1 MLKVDNAVILAAGA
15 SSRFAPLSY
24 ERHKALI
31 EVKGEVLIER
41 QIRQLK
47 EAGINEIYIVTG
59 YKKEQ
64 FDYLEEKF
72 GVQLVHNSEYAVR
85 NNHSS
90 IYAVKD
96 VLKNS
101 YICSADN
108 YFAENPFNDA
118 EEGAF
123 YSGIYADGYT
133 KEWCMETDQDGYIT
147 EVKIGGNDEWYMLG
161 HVFWDEVFSER
172 FIEILKQSYEDAE
185 IIDKLWE
192 EIYIEHIGELRMKLK
207 KYSAEY
213 IFEFD
218 TLDELREF
226 DRSYIDD
233 TRSTILNEIAE
244 ELGVKESELKGFQA
258 VKAVDNRATG
268 FKFSCEGREYTYD
281 YCSEKFICPPC
292 QWGECGINVK

>member
-1 MLKVDNAVILAAGA
+1 MIKVDNAVILAAGA

-41 QIRQLK
+41 QIRQLREGGVK
-47 EAGINEIYIVTG
+47 DIYVVTG
-59 YKKEQ
+59 YKSEQ
-64 FDYLEEKF
+64 FSYLVEKF
-72 GVQLVHNSEYAVR
+72 GVKLVHNSEYAIR

-90 IYAVKD
+90 IHVVRD
-96 VLKNS
+96 VLSNS

-133 KEWCMETDQDGYIT
+133 KEWCMETNQDGYIT
-147 EVKIGGNDEWYMLG
+147 EVKIGGNDAWYMLG
-161 HVFWDEVFSER
+161 HVFWDEKFSKR
-172 FIEILKQSYEDAE
+172 FTEILEQSYNAPD
-185 IIDKLWE
+185 IVDKLWE
-192 EIYIEHIGELRMKLK
+192 DIYIEHIQELKMKLK
-207 KYSAEY
+207 KYDADY

-226 DRSYIDD
+226 
-233 TRSTILNEIAE
+233 E
-244 ELGVKESELKGFQA
+244 A

-268 FKFSCEGREYTYD
+268 FKFVCKGKGYTYEYGSD
-281 YCSEKFICPPC
+281 KFI
-292 QWGECGINVK
+292 

>member
-41 QIRQLK
+41 QIRQLR
-47 EAGINEIYIVTG
+47 EAGIEEIYVVTG

-64 FDYLEEKF
+64 FDYLGEKF

-133 KEWCMETDQDGYIT
+133 KEWCMETNQDGYIT
-147 EVKIGGNDEWYMLG
+147 DVKIGGNDAWYMLG
-161 HVFWDEVFSER
+161 HVFWDEAFSAK
-172 FIEILKQSYEDAE
+172 FVEILEQSYDDTV
-185 IIDKLWE
+185 IVDKLWE
-192 EIYIEHIGELRMKLK
+192 DIYIEHIENFQIKIK
-207 KYSAEY
+207 KYEPEY

-226 DRSYIDD
+226 DKSYVED
-233 TRSTILNEIAE
+233 TRSTILKGIAE
-244 ELGVKESELKGFQA
+244 KLDVKESELKGFQSI
-258 VKAVDNRATG
+258 KAVDNRATG
-268 FKFSCEGREYTYD
+268 FKFSCKEGMYLYD
-281 YCSEKFICPPC
+281 YAITRLEK
-292 QWGECGINVK
+292 VSD

>member
-1 MLKVDNAVILAAGA
+1 MPKVDNAIILAAGA

-41 QIRQLK
+41 QIVQLK
-47 EAGINEIYIVTG
+47 EVGIEEIYVVTG
-59 YKKEQ
+59 YKKDQ

-72 GVQLVHNSEYAVR
+72 GVYLIYNSEYAVR

-108 YFAENPFNDA
+108 YFAENPFNA
-118 EEGAF
+118 SEEDAF
-123 YSGIYADGYT
+123 YSGLYSGGYT
-133 KEWCMETDQDGYIT
+133 KEWCMETDDEGYIID
-147 EVKIGGNDEWYMLG
+147 VKIGGNEAWYMLG
-161 HVFWDEVFSER
+161 HVFWDEVFSKR
-172 FIEILKQSYEDAE
+172 FVEILEQGYEDVE
-185 IIDKLWE
+185 IVNKLWE
-192 EIYIEHIGELRMKLK
+192 DIYIEHIDEFQMKLK
-207 KYSAEY
+207 KYEPEY

-226 DRSYIDD
+226 DKSYVED
-233 TRSTILNEIAE
+233 TRSTILKGIAE
-244 ELGVKESELKGFQA
+244 KLEVKESELKGFQA
-258 VKAVDNRATG
+258 VKSTDNCATG
-268 FKFSCEGREYTYD
+268 FKFTCEGSEFTFNYD
-281 YCSEKFICPPC
+281 EKTLLIGNERY
-292 QWGECGINVK
+292 QV

>member
-1 MLKVDNAVILAAGA
+1 MMLKVDNAIILAAGA

-41 QIRQLK
+41 QIRQLR
-47 EAGINEIYIVTG
+47 EAGIKEIYIVTG

-72 GVQLVHNSEYAVR
+72 CVKLVHNSEYAVR

-96 VLKNS
+96 VLNNS

-147 EVKIGGNDEWYMLG
+147 GVKVGGNDAWYMLG
-161 HVFWDEVFSER
+161 HVFWDEAFSTK
-172 FIEILKQSYEDAE
+172 FIEILEESYSDAE
-185 IIDKLWE
+185 IVDKLWE
-192 EIYIEHIGELRMKLK
+192 DIYIEHIEDFQMKLK
-207 KYSAEY
+207 KYDSEY

-226 DRSYIDD
+226 DKSYVED
-233 TRSTILNEIAE
+233 TRSTILKGIAE
-244 ELGVKESELKGFQA
+244 KLDVKESELKSFQA
-258 VKAVDNRATG
+258 VKTVDNRATG
-268 FKFSCEGREYTYD
+268 FKFACKEGMYSYD
-281 YCSEKFICPPC
+281 YTITRLEKV
-292 QWGECGINVK
+292 ND

>member
-1 MLKVDNAVILAAGA
+1 MIKVDNAVILAAGA

-41 QIRQLK
+41 QIRQLR
-47 EAGINEIYIVTG
+47 EAGVKDIYVVTG
-59 YKKEQ
+59 YKSEQ
-64 FDYLEEKF
+64 FSYLVEKF
-72 GVQLVHNSEYAVR
+72 GVKLVHNSEYATR

-90 IYAVKD
+90 IHVVRD
-96 VLKNS
+96 VLSNS

-133 KEWCMETDQDGYIT
+133 KEWCMETNQDGYIT
-147 EVKIGGNDEWYMLG
+147 EVKIGGNDAWYMLG
-161 HVFWDEVFSER
+161 HVFWDEKFSKR
-172 FIEILKQSYEDAE
+172 FTEILEQSYNAPD
-185 IIDKLWE
+185 IVDKLWE
-192 EIYIEHIGELRMKLK
+192 DIYIEHIQELKMKLK
-207 KYSAEY
+207 KYDADY

-226 DRSYIDD
+226 DESYVRD
-233 TRSTILNEIAE
+233 TRSSILKDIAE
-244 ELGVKESELKGFQA
+244 SLGVNEAKLKDFQA

-268 FKFSCEGREYTYD
+268 FKFVCKGKGYTYEYGSD
-281 YCSEKFICPPC
+281 KFI
-292 QWGECGINVK
+292 